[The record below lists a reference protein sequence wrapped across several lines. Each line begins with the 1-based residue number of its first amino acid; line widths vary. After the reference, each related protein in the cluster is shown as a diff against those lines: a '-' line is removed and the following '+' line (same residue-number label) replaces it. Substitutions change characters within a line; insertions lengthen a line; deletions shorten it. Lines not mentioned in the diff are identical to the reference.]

1 MAVSYQINTD
11 KILYSQVGE
20 DGVIYDLIGNEY
32 VSINETF
39 YKILKGIEDGKTK
52 SEIVA
57 ALCEEYTISEAD
69 CLTSVD
75 KAIKQLEEKAFIIT
89 A

>member
-1 MAVSYQINTD
+1 MNYKINTD

-20 DGVIYDLIGNEY
+20 DGVIYDLIDNEY

-39 YKILKGIEDGKTK
+39 FKIIKSIEEGKTK
-52 SEIVA
+52 QEIVA
-57 ALCEEYTISEAD
+57 ALCEEYNISEAD

-75 KAIKQLEEKAFIIT
+75 KAIKQLEEKAFIKT